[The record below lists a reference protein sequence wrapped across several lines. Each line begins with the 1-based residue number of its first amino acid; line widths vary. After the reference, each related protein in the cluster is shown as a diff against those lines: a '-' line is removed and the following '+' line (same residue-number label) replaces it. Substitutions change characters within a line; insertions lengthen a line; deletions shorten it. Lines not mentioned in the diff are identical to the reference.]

1 MRKLTGHPVVDAIAQ
16 INFEGDITPK
26 SWYKHIRYQNK
37 KSGERADHLAV
48 AILADIVY
56 WYRPFQKRDEL
67 TGEVIGWYRKFKGD
81 VLHRSPDAFAEALG
95 TTTRCIRESMK
106 LLEHLGLITVIL
118 KPVKTQYGTIPN
130 VMHIEV
136 IPDAIAKITYRSN
149 ATENISEDAESIE
162 KSLLRKWV
170 TSNNEMSN
178 IPSRN
183 GKQATTKSESICD
196 ELENRSNEIANSS
209 IYIDLLE
216 INDETLHQRQEM
228 KNDAEKTASSED
240 NCTQRS
246 SASLSNNQQSFGKQ
260 TDPHEGNFSAA
271 ARDNATRQYTQP
283 PVEPFGRPRPSGKDV
298 YWAWL
303 PEGDWVKDGELDPD
317 FRDWVAT
324 SWMNKFNS
332 TIHEARRNV
341 TSHFR
346 KQPEQLP
353 LHWDEYSSQKLKKE
367 SFTPLPKEIYDW
379 HHIQHLRLWEQYQNS
394 KDLEDFYS
402 KRSWNRAYLEY
413 ALENLTNL
421 DWSKHLPIAS

>member
-260 TDPHEGNFSAA
+260 TDPHDGNFSAA
-271 ARDNATRQYTQP
+271 PALNQADNRFVA
-283 PVEPFGRPRPSGKDV
+283 GRPQNAFKDCGLSV
-298 YWAWL
+298 AS
-303 PEGDWVKDGELDPD
+303 DPWMETSRNPKKE
-317 FRDWVAT
+317 FAQWVAD
-324 SWMNKFNS
+324 K
-332 TIHEARRNV
+332 RY
-341 TSHFR
+341 
-346 KQPEQLP
+346 KGK
-353 LHWDEYSSQKLKKE
+353 SS
-367 SFTPLPKEIYDW
+367 TPLADAKSEIRNNSDRASDLWEEYQSEIATKAKQTEVIRQIPLQAVEAPTIEKKLTPKELIESDPELMAKRDAV
-379 HHIQHLRLWEQYQNS
+379 IS
-394 KDLEDFYS
+394 KLS
-402 KRSWNRAYLEY
+402 LAAAK
-413 ALENLTNL
+413 ENARKV
-421 DWSKHLPIAS
+421 SGRIR